1 MHFFVAEH
9 SMIRTDGCLALLA
22 ALAGVLTSLPWLDER
37 LWWAAWVGMTLWI
50 AISSGQPAYVAF
62 RLWLLGGV
70 ALLALGFHWMPGVAA
85 GHLEVSLAAATIVT
99 LLAVTWDAFRFGVFG
114 YLVASIA
121 PRGAWATLAWPTV
134 WVALEWVWPHLFPW
148 RIGQSQLGWLG
159 FCQVAEVTGVFGV
172 SFLFMWGAAVAAEWA
187 KAFAASRQMGSAES
201 TPSRVAAVICAL
213 ALGANVAWGMWRMR
227 GVEADAAERPKMR
240 LALVQP
246 GVRDEQMLQVLQ
258 TLSMKIRAGVD
269 LVVWGESA
277 VGAYSVDLKDFG
289 SAGGSPADSR
299 QDVPDPPPCPG
310 LGCPLLCGGTSFEP
324 GARKTGPYWNTA
336 FLIAA
341 DDTIESRYHK
351 RVLMPWGEYA
361 VGQQWVPGLRDLLA
375 DTEALVAGTS
385 AAPLRFADQA
395 RLGILICYED
405 VVPSAT
411 RQTVLEGANILLNL
425 NNLSIFGRT
434 TALMEHQHLA
444 RFRAIEN
451 RRWLVRCGTTGSTA
465 VIAASGRVEQQA
477 PRNVPATLVASVPLI
492 EPMSIYTRYGDF
504 VAWLCAA
511 ASIGLVLW
519 RSAIQ
524 FGGGRER

>member
-1 MHFFVAEH
+1 
-9 SMIRTDGCLALLA
+9 
-22 ALAGVLTSLPWLDER
+22 
-37 LWWAAWVGMTLWI
+37 
-50 AISSGQPAYVAF
+50 
-62 RLWLLGGV
+62 
-70 ALLALGFHWMPGVAA
+70 
-85 GHLEVSLAAATIVT
+85 
-99 LLAVTWDAFRFGVFG
+99 
-114 YLVASIA
+114 
-121 PRGAWATLAWPTV
+121 
-134 WVALEWVWPHLFPW
+134 
-148 RIGQSQLGWLG
+148 
-159 FCQVAEVTGVFGV
+159 
-172 SFLFMWGAAVAAEWA
+172 
-187 KAFAASRQMGSAES
+187 
-201 TPSRVAAVICAL
+201 
-213 ALGANVAWGMWRMR
+213 
-227 GVEADAAERPKMR
+227 
-240 LALVQP
+240 
-246 GVRDEQMLQVLQ
+246 
-258 TLSMKIRAGVD
+258 
-269 LVVWGESA
+269 
-277 VGAYSVDLKDFG
+277 
-289 SAGGSPADSR
+289 
-299 QDVPDPPPCPG
+299 
-310 LGCPLLCGGTSFEP
+310 
-324 GARKTGPYWNTA
+324 
-336 FLIAA
+336 
-341 DDTIESRYHK
+341 
-351 RVLMPWGEYA
+351 MPWGEYA

-519 RSAIQ
+519 RPAIQ